1 MNTELQRR
9 ALNCEQ
15 ESGMTLVEVLVALS
29 IVAITLISGFKAMGA
44 MTMSAQ
50 RQWSVFLAEQCATN
64 ALNALKLSAQF
75 PPIGEQTVS
84 CTQANLNFQVLL
96 NINATPNQAFRRV
109 DAQVFEDNQPQIRV
123 TTIIGR
129 I

>member
-1 MNTELQRR
+1 
-9 ALNCEQ
+9 
-15 ESGMTLVEVLVALS
+15 MTLVEVLVALS

-84 CTQANLNFQVLL
+84 CTQANLNFQVRLS
-96 NINATPNQAFRRV
+96 INATPNQAFRRV